1 MNRALRLGALILLLA
16 ATRATALRG
25 ADYAIEVG
33 KSTVGFSVP
42 VMGVSKVKG
51 SFPDYDITLQ
61 AGKARDLSQ
70 ASVSA
75 VIRMASVQT
84 GKPDWD
90 TKLRS
95 PDWFD
100 TTQYPEIRFGSRSVR
115 NAGDHWEATGPITL
129 HGVTR
134 DIVLPFS
141 IQGRF
146 EDPGADPVLTVH
158 ASIVLDRRQFGM
170 EWKNNSEAKVVGNK
184 VTVDISL
191 SVNRIASSPAPKKH
205 P

>member
-1 MNRALRLGALILLLA
+1 MPQVLRFVATAFLLA
-16 ATRATALRG
+16 AAPLRA
-25 ADYAIEVG
+25 ADYAIDVA
-33 KSTVGFSVP
+33 KSAVGFSVP

-51 SFPDYDITLQ
+51 TFPDYDITLH

-70 ASVSA
+70 ASVTA
-75 VIRMASVQT
+75 VIRMASVHT
-84 GKPDWD
+84 SKPDWD

-100 TTQYPEIRFGSRSVR
+100 TAQYPEIRFRSRSVR
-115 NAGDHWEATGPITL
+115 TAGDHWEATGPITL

-134 DIVLPFS
+134 DIVLPFT
-141 IQGRF
+141 IKGRF
-146 EDPGADPVLTVH
+146 EDPGADPVLSVH
-158 ASIVLDRRQFGM
+158 ASVVLDRRQFGM
-170 EWKNNSEAKVVGNK
+170 DWKNNSEAKVVGNK

-191 SVNRIASSPAPKKH
+191 SVNRVASSPAPQKH